1 MFNVTAAL
9 TATLAIACGIAEA
22 FPKGKFFIQRAKLT
36 KQDNGTWSGPATLDA
51 VKGKLTISDAPDP
64 ATDAFEFDAKGGVH
78 IVHWKWVAGKRRVS
92 GCSRERIIIRPNGIL
107 LWDGDGKITK
117 TSAQERKYKG
127 RYVGVYGPT
136 KKSDLTHAQISIA
149 EPQRSKLVFTRS
161 QRVGDWL
168 WSIKADGTGER
179 RLSPKPRFAHPRGRQ
194 ITQQNGNG
202 VYSPDGRRIAFA
214 RAAPPAKQ
222 NGLKVTLNTMATD
235 GTHVRRVVLV
245 GYHGDLGRIAWSPDC
260 RRLAYEQARFGR
272 KPVRALF
279 VVASRGG
286 RPHRITPWRQ
296 AEINTLDWSPD
307 GTLLLVSDLP
317 AGKSFGGD
325 YYTMRPDGTG
335 RRQLTHLDPKAKNG
349 NARWSPDGMS

>member
-1 MFNVTAAL
+1 MVRAHDARRSQGQTHDLRRARPGDRCGRVRRQGADHRSG
-9 TATLAIACGIAEA
+9 AIFVINPDGSGERQITHP
-22 FPKGKFFIQRAKLT
+22 PKGAVDSQY
-36 KQDNGTWSGPATLDA
+36 GPP
-51 VKGKLTISDAPDP
+51 SFAPD
-64 ATDAFEFDAKGGVH
+64 G
-78 IVHWKWVAGKRRVS
+78 
-92 GCSRERIIIRPNGIL
+92 SR
-107 LWDGDGKITK
+107 
-117 TSAQERKYKG
+117 
-127 RYVGVYGPT
+127 
-136 KKSDLTHAQISIA
+136 
-149 EPQRSKLVFTRS
+149 LVFTRS
-161 QRVGDWL
+161 QRTGDSL

-179 RLSPKPRFAHPRGRQ
+179 RLTPKPRFAHPRGRQ
-194 ITQQNGNG
+194 INQQNGNG
-202 VYSPDGRRIAFA
+202 VYSPDRRRIAFA
-214 RAAPPAKQ
+214 RAAPPSKQ

-245 GYHGDLGRIAWSPDC
+245 GYHGDLGRIAWSPDG

-272 KPVRALF
+272 TPGRALF

-296 AEINTLDWSPD
+296 AEVNTLDWSPD

-349 NARWSPDGMS
+349 NARWSPDGTQIVFATDGVGGNDDIYVMHADGSAITPVTRTPAWESAPAWGAAR